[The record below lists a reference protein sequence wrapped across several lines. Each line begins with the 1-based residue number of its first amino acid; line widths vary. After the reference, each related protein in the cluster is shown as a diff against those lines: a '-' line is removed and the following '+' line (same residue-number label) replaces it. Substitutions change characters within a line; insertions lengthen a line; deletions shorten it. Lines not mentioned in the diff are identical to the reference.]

1 MKSASNL
8 IVDKRFKKNLNV
20 THFRTNMNCRDKGTG
35 APPSPRPRLELTNSV
50 THSQAPSS
58 EWPPR

>member
-1 MKSASNL
+1 MFWQKH
-8 IVDKRFKKNLNV
+8 VNLNV